1 MQVGKI
7 TTVVT
12 VAANQFRAGLAQNAG
27 EDLSLQVQSAAV
39 GLRVDSIIR
48 NISIVSVEDRNWEL
62 WFWGRN
68 TFNEPTPDIDTFIGS
83 WLFAVAGK
91 QIGAAGLFH
100 YYVDGLYIPYRDLDQ
115 TSKIHMTLVNRSA
128 GAKSAGDAG
137 AIRVQLG
144 LEMALGV

>member
-7 TTVVT
+7 TTVTT
-12 VAANQFRAGLAQNAG
+12 VAANQLRSALAQNAG

-39 GLRVDSIIR
+39 GQRVDSIIR
-48 NISIVSVEDRNWEL
+48 NITIVSVEDLNWEL

-68 TFNEPTPDIDTFIGS
+68 TFNEPTPDIDTFIAS

-91 QIGAAGLFH
+91 QIGGAGLYHF
-100 YYVDGLYIPYRDLDQ
+100 YVDGLYIPYKDLDQ
-115 TSKIHMTLVNRSA
+115 TSRIHMTLVCRSA
-128 GAKSAGDAG
+128 AGKSAGDAG
-137 AIRVQLG
+137 AIRVRLG